1 MKVLFLGGTGNIS
14 SACVTQALEK
24 GHEVTIFSRGRS
36 DLKPDPRCK
45 VVVGDRN
52 DRAALEKLARDGRFD
67 VVADFIAYTPA
78 DIESDL
84 AAFSGKTGH
93 YLFISSAS
101 VYHKPPRNY
110 LISETTPLANP
121 YWEYARLK
129 IACEERLR
137 QAFKEAR
144 FPMTIVRPSYTFGP
158 TWIPAAVGGHGYTN
172 VYRLR
177 HGLPIVSHGDGQ
189 SLWVMTFHTD
199 FAQGFVGLFGQ
210 VRAIGEAFHITS
222 DEVLTWDHIYQTIA
236 EVAGVEP
243 RIVHLPSEVIA
254 ALYPP
259 FGGTLLGDKAY
270 SAVFDNS
277 KIKRAVPEF
286 KVKVS
291 FRDGIVQ
298 SLAWHDAD
306 AGRRRIDHKVNAVLD
321 RLVDVHQEL
330 MGRGQVAR

>member
-1 MKVLFLGGTGNIS
+1 MGLGQRICGRPGGRQEAPRFRPDGDKMKILFLGGTGNIS
-14 SACVTQALEK
+14 SACVAHALEK
-24 GHEVTIFSRGRS
+24 GYEVTIFSRGQS
-36 DLKPDPRCK
+36 ELKPDPRCK

-52 DRAALEKLARDGRFD
+52 DRVTLENLARNGRFD
-67 VVADFIAYTPA
+67 VIADFVAYTPA
-78 DIESDL
+78 DIETDL

-101 VYHKPPRNY
+101 VYQKPPRNY

-129 IACEERLR
+129 IACEDRLGR
-137 QAFKEAR
+137 AYKEDR
-144 FPMTIVRPSYTFGP
+144 FPVTIVRPSYTFGP

-172 VYRLR
+172 VFRLR

-222 DEVLTWDHIYQTIA
+222 DEVLTWDQIYQTIA
-236 EVAGVEP
+236 EVAGVEA

-254 ALYPP
+254 TLHPP

-277 KIKRAVPEF
+277 KIKRAVP
-286 KVKVS
+286 
-291 FRDGIVQ
+291 
-298 SLAWHDAD
+298 
-306 AGRRRIDHKVNAVLD
+306 
-321 RLVDVHQEL
+321 
-330 MGRGQVAR
+330 